1 MDNKLQ
7 EFLILNGN
15 ISQINSDSFVYELEI
30 EDKDV
35 ILIKDL
41 YDDFIE
47 TIKTGDGKIIN
58 IEDFDKFLKKKIFI
72 EFVTAEIRRIGFYI
86 SFNDFILH
94 NRYQMPKDDF
104 YIFDLTYSSI
114 NRSRNEQIEKYEVT
128 VLLIDILT
136 NKSKFTS
143 EDNGKTV
150 FLLQENSVIEIP
162 IENIVY
168 EEYLDIQ
175 NIHLL
180 KQYVR
185 DIDSYKEKNTIYL
198 KQLIDFLKNK
208 SKIDRFKELLL
219 YFEEFYE
226 KCNVA
231 FEYYLSNFSVNKI
244 QLELDNSVLEY
255 SKNIR
260 SIINDSQSKL
270 IAIPAAFILGVTQID
285 YTKPFLLK
293 NFLIIFST
301 FIFSYIISIFI
312 KNQKN
317 AIDIISDNLNNYK
330 INYKHSKST
339 EFESEKELE
348 KLSSL
353 INNSYK
359 KTEDELLEQEN
370 RLSILQICNWGISIA
385 LALSVIISFL
395 VSNCKK
401 I

>member
-1 MDNKLQ
+1 MKNNLQ
-7 EFLILNGN
+7 EFLNLNGK
-15 ISQINSDSFVYELEI
+15 ISQINSDNFVYELEI

-41 YDDFIE
+41 YDDCIE
-47 TIKTGDGKIIN
+47 TIKTDDGKIIN
-58 IEDFDKFLKKKIFI
+58 IEDFDRFLKKNVFI
-72 EFVTAEIRRIGFYI
+72 EFVIAEIRRIGFYI

-94 NRYQMPKDDF
+94 NRYQMPKEEF
-104 YIFDLTYSSI
+104 YIFEFTYLSTEGA
-114 NRSRNEQIEKYEVT
+114 RNEQIEKYKVT

-143 EDNGKTV
+143 EDNGKTI
-150 FLLQENSVIEIP
+150 FLMQENSVIEIP

-168 EEYLDIQ
+168 EEYLDIK
-175 NIHLL
+175 NIHPLS
-180 KQYVR
+180 QYIR

-198 KQLIDFLKNK
+198 NQLIDFLNNK

-219 YFEEFYE
+219 YFEEFYD

-270 IAIPAAFILGVTQID
+270 IAIPAAFILGATQID
-285 YTKPFLLK
+285 YTKPLLLK

-317 AIDIISDNLNNYK
+317 AIDIISDNLDNYK
-330 INYKHSKST
+330 INYKNSKST

-348 KLSSL
+348 NLSTL
-353 INNSYK
+353 INNSYR
-359 KTEDELLEQEN
+359 KTENELLVQEK
-370 RLSILQICNWGISIA
+370 RLNILQICNWGISII
-385 LALSVIISFL
+385 LALSVIIIFFA
-395 VSNCKK
+395 SNYKMV
-401 I
+401 